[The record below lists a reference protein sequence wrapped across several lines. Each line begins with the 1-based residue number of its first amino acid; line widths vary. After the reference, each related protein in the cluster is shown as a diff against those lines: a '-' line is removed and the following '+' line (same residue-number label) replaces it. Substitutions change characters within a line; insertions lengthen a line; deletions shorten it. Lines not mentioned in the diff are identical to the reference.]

1 MTFVTG
7 DRFKNW
13 ENNLLVGSLSFEY
26 LERVVVEGHS
36 VTHREKLLEGIGR
49 VRNVVM
55 SPDGYVYVA
64 VENPGFILR
73 LIPVE

>member
-7 DRFKNW
+7 DRFKKW

-26 LERVVVEGHS
+26 LERVVLDGHT

-49 VRNVVM
+49 LRNVVM

-64 VENPGFILR
+64 VENPGVILR
-73 LIPVE
+73 LIPIE